1 MNKLL
6 IEQFPIVL
14 HRFQWSDLLDP
25 AVLHTMPEHF
35 TTGEVEEMKQM
46 IKNKLD
52 ECQSDFEVSVL
63 KENLQEEFGLYLNE
77 LEGE

>member
-1 MNKLL
+1 MAILEFETFIKEARKEFRDL
-6 IEQFPIVL
+6 ITIY
-14 HRFQWSDLLDP
+14 LD
-25 AVLHTMPEHF
+25 
-35 TTGEVEEMKQM
+35 GEVEEMKQM

-52 ECQSDFEVSVL
+52 ECRSDFEVSVL